1 MKIKSKRAKF
11 RVKFSKFTLP
21 VTVAIFLVVSAAV
34 VLTRANTQTNL
45 YYGVKFPAGK
55 SSFAD
60 AVVSYSPGIYL
71 DNNRPNVTEPFNNPS
86 TALGTPNSSNLDHP
100 LPSIS
105 DRNDVA
111 LGFGGSIT
119 LQFTDNLLSGSGD
132 SAPDLWIFEA
142 GGVPESV
149 LVEIS
154 KDGKLWEAVGQTDRK
169 HSGIDLDAFGWGPQD
184 YFSYVRL
191 TDNPQKGDHDGVWE
205 DGKWLGWG
213 GANIDAVGAISS
225 AALEQSIP
233 NVVSSSFTVPKLIL
247 LTLTI
252 FTAGLATGYFF
263 KSKQQDKK

>member
-11 RVKFSKFTLP
+11 KVKFRKFTLP

-71 DNNRPNVTEPFNNPS
+71 DNNLPNVTEPFNNPS
-86 TALGTPNSSNLDHP
+86 TALGAPNSSDLNHP

-119 LQFTDNLLSGSGD
+119 LQFTDNLLTGSGD

-154 KDGKLWEAVGQTDRK
+154 KDGSTWESVGQTDRK
-169 HSGIDLDAFGWGPQD
+169 HSGIDLDAFGWEPQD

-191 TDNPQKGDHDGVWE
+191 TDNPQEGDHEGIWE
-205 DGKWLGWG
+205 DGEWLGWG
-213 GANIDAVGAISS
+213 GSNIDAVGAISS
-225 AALEQSIP
+225 AALEESIP
-233 NVVSSSFTVPKLIL
+233 DVVSSSFTVPKLIL
-247 LTLTI
+247 LVLTI
-252 FTAGLATGYFF
+252 FTAGLATGYLCNRQ
-263 KSKQQDKK
+263 KDQKR